1 MNLIEINVLDN
12 DNITEVFEKD
22 LRYTLHYVDVMNRRY
37 KGLYQLELDID
48 PQLNNTEVPKFMLQ
62 PIIENSYRHAFIE
75 TNRETNIIR
84 IKCFMKEGKRYFCVE
99 DNGRGMDDKTLFEIN
114 EGKRGSVGLNNTR
127 WRVRYIYGK
136 DAKLVAEHGNENTKE
151 GTKITIILP

>member
-1 MNLIEINVLDN
+1 MEKRKFLLWKEVNISGGVLG
-12 DNITEVFEKD
+12 EKQ
-22 LRYTLHYVDVMNRRY
+22 RVNEKVT
-37 KGLYQLELDID
+37 
-48 PQLNNTEVPKFMLQ
+48 
-62 PIIENSYRHAFIE
+62 
-75 TNRETNIIR
+75 
-84 IKCFMKEGKRYFCVE
+84 
-99 DNGRGMDDKTLFEIN
+99 MDDKTLFEIN